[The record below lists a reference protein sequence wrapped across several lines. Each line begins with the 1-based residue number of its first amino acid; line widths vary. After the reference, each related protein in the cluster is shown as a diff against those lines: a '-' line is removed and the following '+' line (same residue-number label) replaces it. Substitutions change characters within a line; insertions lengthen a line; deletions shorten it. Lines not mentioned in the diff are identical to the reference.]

1 MSETKAGN
9 IEAIRDWGKR
19 YFYTKNEVNEMF
31 ISRDPLSLINSRWR
45 SGSSNVLTENARYI
59 HSGNVDGI
67 YAMIIPNDSSN
78 AVITNPLLASGNR
91 FKLSVRF
98 KFTDIS
104 ANSWRTLI
112 ANIGHINHL
121 PSISYNAYSKLFN
134 CDYSSNGSSW
144 DKSLTLSFPGLTANE
159 WYRIDY
165 EWDGQKIYGTIF
177 DADDNV
183 LVSNEKSVT
192 NNWYYDSSAYYVL
205 GGMNSNSIYYSR
217 NTIIDIANTYWTV
230 NGDIVWGTDL
240 YEHESRI

>member
-1 MSETKAGN
+1 MSIGSL
-9 IEAIRDWGKR
+9 EAIRDWANK
-19 YFYTKNEVNEMF
+19 FYYKKSELNEMF
-31 ISRDPLSLINSRWR
+31 ISHYSLDLSNSIWR
-45 SGSSNVLTENARYI
+45 SGSSNVLTENARYVY
-59 HSGNVDGI
+59 SGNVDGI
-67 YAMIIPNDSSN
+67 YAMIIPNNSSK
-78 AVITNPLLASGNR
+78 AAITNPLLASGNH

-98 KFTDIS
+98 KFSDIS

-121 PSISYNAYSKLFN
+121 PSISYNTYAKLFN

-144 DKSLTLSFPGLTANE
+144 DKSLTISFPDLTANE

-177 DADDNV
+177 DEDDNV

-205 GGMNSNSIYYSR
+205 GGMNNNSTYYSR
-217 NTIIDIANTYWTV
+217 NTVIDIANTYWSA
-230 NGDIVWGTDL
+230 NGNIVWGTDVRG
-240 YEHESRI
+240 HGG